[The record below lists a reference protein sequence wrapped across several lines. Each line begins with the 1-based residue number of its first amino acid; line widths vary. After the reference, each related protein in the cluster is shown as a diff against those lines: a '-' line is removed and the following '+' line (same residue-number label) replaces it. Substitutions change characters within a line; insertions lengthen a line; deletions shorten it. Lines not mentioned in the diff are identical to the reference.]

1 MNVEGKIEV
10 QKNKTKVSNTRL
22 NCILNKPDFSKEDI
36 VFLLSLSNEEE
47 ILELFLKAQGI
58 RNDFCGN
65 EIHLRGIIEISNNC
79 EQDCLY
85 CGLRISNFELQRFRM
100 NKKEILETAEQIAN
114 AGIKTIVL
122 QSGEDFEY
130 ECDFIFDLIKSIKN
144 NFDVVITLSLGERG
158 FFEYDEWLK
167 AGADRYLLKHET
179 ANDNLYFKLHNK
191 QKLEERLLHLRY
203 LKAIGFQTGSG
214 NIIGLPGQTFENIAD
229 DILLCKKLDCD
240 MASFSPYIS
249 SEQTPFKKYPN
260 ADLYLTL
267 KTMAVAR
274 IVLKDVY
281 IPTTTALSTLVK
293 SGRELGLR
301 AGANVIMPNFTPEFY
316 RRKYLIYKNKNL
328 SDSSIDSTLAEIRN
342 IVSSSGLKISSGK
355 GDSLKMFLQK

>member
-1 MNVEGKIEV
+1 MINE
-10 QKNKTKVSNTRL
+10 NL
-22 NCILNKPDFSKEDI
+22 NSILSKDSPSKEDI

-47 ILELFLKAQGI
+47 IRELFSKAQQV
-58 RNDFCGN
+58 RKEFCGD

-85 CGLRISNFELQRFRM
+85 CGLRISNFELHRYRM
-100 NKKEILETAEQIAN
+100 SKKEILETAEQIAN

-130 ECDFIFDLIKSIKN
+130 ECDFISDLIKTIKN
-144 NFDVVITLSLGERG
+144 NFEVAITLSLGERG

-179 ANDNLYFKLHNK
+179 ANDILYYKLHNK

-214 NIIGLPGQTFENIAD
+214 NIIGLPGQTLEDIAD
-229 DILLCKKLDCD
+229 DILLCKELDCD
-240 MASFSPYIS
+240 MASFSPFIT
-249 SEQTPFKKYPN
+249 SEQTPFRN
-260 ADLYLTL
+260 LESADLNLTL

-274 IVLKDVY
+274 IVLKDVH
-281 IPTTTALSTLVK
+281 IPATTALSTLNK
-293 SGRELGLR
+293 NGRKLGLD

-316 RRKYLIYKNKNL
+316 RRKYLIYNKKDISEN
-328 SDSSIDSTLAEIRN
+328 DAGITLAEIKN
-342 IVSSSGLKISSGK
+342 VISSSGLKISDNYGH
-355 GDSLKMFLQK
+355 SLKHKPEELKVV

>member
-1 MNVEGKIEV
+1 MINE
-10 QKNKTKVSNTRL
+10 NL
-22 NCILNKPDFSKEDI
+22 NSILSKDSPSKEDI

-47 ILELFLKAQGI
+47 IRELFSKARQV
-58 RNDFCGN
+58 RKEFCGD

-85 CGLRISNFELQRFRM
+85 CGLRISNFELHRYRM
-100 NKKEILETAEQIAN
+100 SKKEILETAEQIAN

-130 ECDFIFDLIKSIKN
+130 ECDFISDLIKTIKN
-144 NFDVVITLSLGERG
+144 NFEVAITLSLGERG

-179 ANDNLYFKLHNK
+179 ANDILYYKLHNK

-214 NIIGLPGQTFENIAD
+214 NIIGLPGQTLEDIAD
-229 DILLCKKLDCD
+229 DILLCKELDCD
-240 MASFSPYIS
+240 MASFSPFIT
-249 SEQTPFKKYPN
+249 SEQTPFRN
-260 ADLYLTL
+260 LESADLNLTL

-274 IVLKDVY
+274 IVLKDVH
-281 IPTTTALSTLVK
+281 IPATTALSTLNK
-293 SGRELGLR
+293 NGRKLGLD

-316 RRKYLIYKNKNL
+316 RRKYLIYNKKDISEN
-328 SDSSIDSTLAEIRN
+328 DAGITLAEIKN
-342 IVSSSGLKISSGK
+342 VISSSGLKISDSYGH
-355 GDSLKMFLQK
+355 SLKHKSEEAKAV

>member
-1 MNVEGKIEV
+1 MINE
-10 QKNKTKVSNTRL
+10 NL
-22 NCILNKPDFSKEDI
+22 NSILSKDSPSKEDI

-47 ILELFLKAQGI
+47 IQELLSKAQQV
-58 RNDFCGN
+58 RKEFCSD

-85 CGLRISNFELQRFRM
+85 CGLRISNFELHRYRM
-100 NKKEILETAEQIAN
+100 SKKEILETAEQIAN

-130 ECDFIFDLIKSIKN
+130 ECDFISDLIKTIKN
-144 NFDVVITLSLGERG
+144 NFEVAITLSLGERG

-179 ANDNLYFKLHNK
+179 ANDILYYKLHNK

-214 NIIGLPGQTFENIAD
+214 NIIGLPGQTLEDIAD
-229 DILLCKKLDCD
+229 DILLCKELDCD
-240 MASFSPYIS
+240 MASFSPFIT
-249 SEQTPFKKYPN
+249 SEQTPFRN
-260 ADLYLTL
+260 LESADLNLTL

-274 IVLKDVY
+274 IVLKDVH
-281 IPTTTALSTLVK
+281 IPATTALSTLNK
-293 SGRELGLR
+293 NGRKLGLD

-316 RRKYLIYKNKNL
+316 RRKYLIYNKKDISEN
-328 SDSSIDSTLAEIRN
+328 DAGITLAEIKN
-342 IVSSSGLKISSGK
+342 VVLSSGLKISDGY
-355 GDSLKMFLQK
+355 GHSLKHKPEEVKAV

>member
-1 MNVEGKIEV
+1 MINE
-10 QKNKTKVSNTRL
+10 NL
-22 NCILNKPDFSKEDI
+22 NSILSKDSPSKEDI

-47 ILELFLKAQGI
+47 IRELFSKAQQV
-58 RNDFCGN
+58 RKEFCGD

-85 CGLRISNFELQRFRM
+85 CGLRISNFELHRYRM
-100 NKKEILETAEQIAN
+100 SKKEILETAEQIAN

-130 ECDFIFDLIKSIKN
+130 ECDFISDLIKTIKN
-144 NFDVVITLSLGERG
+144 NFEVAITLSLGERG

-179 ANDNLYFKLHNK
+179 ANDILYYKLHNK

-214 NIIGLPGQTFENIAD
+214 NIIGLPGQTMEDIAD
-229 DILLCKKLDCD
+229 DILLCKELDCD
-240 MASFSPYIS
+240 MASFSPFIT
-249 SEQTPFKKYPN
+249 SEQTPFRN
-260 ADLYLTL
+260 LESADLNLAL

-274 IVLKDVY
+274 IVLKDVH
-281 IPTTTALSTLVK
+281 IPATTALSTLNK
-293 SGRELGLR
+293 NGRKLGLD

-316 RRKYLIYKNKNL
+316 RRKYLIYNKKDISEN
-328 SDSSIDSTLAEIRN
+328 DAGITLAEIKN
-342 IVSSSGLKISSGK
+342 VISSSGLKISDSYGH
-355 GDSLKMFLQK
+355 SLKHKPEEAKAV

>member
-1 MNVEGKIEV
+1 MYTAELKSIL
-10 QKNKTKVSNTRL
+10 TKDNL
-22 NCILNKPDFSKEDI
+22 SKEDI
-36 VFLLSLSNEEE
+36 VFLLSLTNKEE
-47 ILELFLKAQGI
+47 IHKLLLKAQEI
-58 RNDFCGN
+58 RNEFCGD

-85 CGLRISNFELQRFRM
+85 CGLRISNFELQRYRM
-100 NKKEILETAEQIAN
+100 SKEEILETAEQISN

-130 ECDFIFDLIKSIKN
+130 ECDFISDLIKTIKN
-144 NFDVVITLSLGERG
+144 NFDVAITLSLGERG

-167 AGADRYLLKHET
+167 VGADRYLLKHET
-179 ANDNLYFKLHNK
+179 ANDILYYKLHNK

-214 NIIGLPGQTFENIAD
+214 NIIGLPGQTLEDIAD
-229 DILLCKKLDCD
+229 DILLCKELDCD

-260 ADLYLTL
+260 ADLNLTL

-274 IVLKDVY
+274 VVLKDVH
-281 IPTTTALSTLVK
+281 IPATTALSTLEDN
-293 SGRELGLR
+293 GRKLGLD
-301 AGANVIMPNFTPEFY
+301 AGANVIMPNFTPDFY
-316 RRKYLIYKNKNL
+316 RKNYLIYNRKNISENDAGLTLSEVKNV
-328 SDSSIDSTLAEIRN
+328 
-342 IVSSSGLKISSGK
+342 VSSSGLKISNDFGH
-355 GDSLKMFLQK
+355 SLKLKPEEVKAG